1 MRICSTN
8 TVSHTVIKAFY
19 AGSFI
24 LQISL
29 KVRRKC
35 RIFTLDVRILMLSE
49 VAELVQVHA
58 ADRADT
64 PAQVLIASK
73 STFTS
78 LTITTVRG
86 HCAMTPMLAKPVDR
100 SLFSL
105 WLGHSRLSCDHF
117 SLFYFGFVTLFCSN
131 SIFFLFSD
139 SFFCLYWFSFFH
151 LLLECRC
158 SWGFCPHALAGLYSL
173 VPSFHS
179 YLHDSNMS
187 FSISNLYLEHRTPA
201 CLTVSRLSPPG
212 YSTDTSNSLC
222 RGSFCTTSF
231 SFRWFC
237 GCCGFWVT
245 RDTAVYLVSQS

>member
-105 WLGHSRLSCDHF
+105 
-117 SLFYFGFVTLFCSN
+117 
-131 SIFFLFSD
+131 
-139 SFFCLYWFSFFH
+139 
-151 LLLECRC
+151 
-158 SWGFCPHALAGLYSL
+158 
-173 VPSFHS
+173 
-179 YLHDSNMS
+179 
-187 FSISNLYLEHRTPA
+187 
-201 CLTVSRLSPPG
+201 
-212 YSTDTSNSLC
+212 
-222 RGSFCTTSF
+222 
-231 SFRWFC
+231 
-237 GCCGFWVT
+237 
-245 RDTAVYLVSQS
+245 